1 MNIKINKNLL
11 LPGLIIVVALLIGG
25 NLLLSDNL
33 RLGTKSQT
41 VSSQNL
47 RVLTLSIPGMVCS
60 GCAASIESYVK
71 AMSGVT
77 SASVLL
83 NTKSGIFVYDPYQI
97 TKEEIVKNTI
107 FDIYPPTIVSDE
119 PYDPSIQQ
127 LAQPQTPAIPL
138 EIQQK
143 SNRVSQ
149 LLSQKKSSSPI
160 EQEIQLQLN
169 EVEKLLLEGNYQQAG
184 QILDKIISDLE
195 SI

>member
-1 MNIKINKNLL
+1 MNLKVSKNILA
-11 LPGLIIVVALLIGG
+11 PILIIVLAIAVGSATLGID
-25 NLLLSDNL
+25 LSGRTARIN
-33 RLGTKSQT
+33 RQQS
-41 VSSQNL
+41 L
-47 RVLTLSIPGMVCS
+47 RVLGTSIPGMVCS

-71 AMSGVT
+71 SMPGVVN
-77 SASVLL
+77 ASVSLT
-83 NTKSGIFVYDPYQI
+83 TKTGIFVYDPSQV

-127 LAQPQTPAIPL
+127 LVQPQAPTIPL

-149 LLSQKKSSSPI
+149 LLSQKKLSSPN

-184 QILDKIISDLE
+184 QILDKIISELE

>member
-1 MNIKINKNLL
+1 MNLKVSKNILA
-11 LPGLIIVVALLIGG
+11 PILIIVLAIAVGSATLGID
-25 NLLLSDNL
+25 LSGRTARIN
-33 RLGTKSQT
+33 RQQS
-41 VSSQNL
+41 L
-47 RVLTLSIPGMVCS
+47 RVLGTSIPGMVCS

-71 AMSGVT
+71 SMPGVVN
-77 SASVLL
+77 ASVSLT
-83 NTKSGIFVYDPYQI
+83 TKTGIFVYDPSQV

-119 PYDPSIQQ
+119 PYDSSIQQ
-127 LAQPQTPAIPL
+127 LVQPQAPAIPL

-149 LLSQKKSSSPI
+149 LLSQKKLSSPN

-184 QILDKIISDLE
+184 QILDKIISELE

>member
-1 MNIKINKNLL
+1 MNLKVSKNILA
-11 LPGLIIVVALLIGG
+11 PILIIVLAIAVGSATLGI
-25 NLLLSDNL
+25 DL
-33 RLGTKSQT
+33 RGRTAGINSQQ
-41 VSSQNL
+41 SL
-47 RVLTLSIPGMVCS
+47 RVLETSIPGMACS

-71 AMSGVT
+71 SMPGVVN
-77 SASVLL
+77 ASVALA
-83 NTKSGIFVYDPYQI
+83 TKTGIFVYDPSQV

-127 LAQPQTPAIPL
+127 LVQPQAPAIPL

-149 LLSQKKSSSPI
+149 LLSQKKSSSPN

-184 QILDKIISDLE
+184 QILDKIISELE

>member
-1 MNIKINKNLL
+1 MNLKVSKNILA
-11 LPGLIIVVALLIGG
+11 PILIIVLAIAVGSATLGID
-25 NLLLSDNL
+25 LSGRTARIN
-33 RLGTKSQT
+33 RQQS
-41 VSSQNL
+41 L
-47 RVLTLSIPGMVCS
+47 RVLETSIPGMVCS

-71 AMSGVT
+71 SMPGVVN
-77 SASVLL
+77 ASVSLT
-83 NTKSGIFVYDPYQI
+83 TKTGIFVYDPSQV

-127 LAQPQTPAIPL
+127 LVQPQAPAIPL

-149 LLSQKKSSSPI
+149 LLSQKKSSSPN

-169 EVEKLLLEGNYQQAG
+169 DVEKLLLEGNYQQAG
-184 QILDKIISDLE
+184 QILDKIIGELE

>member
-1 MNIKINKNLL
+1 MNLKINKNILA
-11 LPGLIIVVALLIGG
+11 PILIIVLAIAVGSATLGID
-25 NLLLSDNL
+25 LSGRTARIN
-33 RLGTKSQT
+33 RQQS
-41 VSSQNL
+41 L
-47 RVLTLSIPGMVCS
+47 RVLETSIPGMVCS

-71 AMSGVT
+71 SMPGVVN
-77 SASVLL
+77 ASVSLT
-83 NTKSGIFVYDPYQI
+83 TKTGIFVYDPSQV

-127 LAQPQTPAIPL
+127 LVQPQAPAIPL

-149 LLSQKKSSSPI
+149 LLSQKKSSSPN

-169 EVEKLLLEGNYQQAG
+169 DVEKLLLEGNYQQAG
-184 QILDKIISDLE
+184 QILDKIIGELE

>member
-1 MNIKINKNLL
+1 MNLKVSKNILA
-11 LPGLIIVVALLIGG
+11 PILIIVLAIAVGSATLGID
-25 NLLLSDNL
+25 LSGRTAGIN
-33 RLGTKSQT
+33 RQQS
-41 VSSQNL
+41 L
-47 RVLTLSIPGMVCS
+47 RVLETSIPGMVCS

-71 AMSGVT
+71 SMPGVIN
-77 SASVLL
+77 ASVSLT
-83 NTKSGIFVYDPYQI
+83 TKTGIFVYDPSQVA
-97 TKEEIVKNTI
+97 KEEIVKNTI

-127 LAQPQTPAIPL
+127 LVQPQAPAIPL

-149 LLSQKKSSSPI
+149 LLSQKKSSSPN

-184 QILDKIISDLE
+184 QILDKIISELE